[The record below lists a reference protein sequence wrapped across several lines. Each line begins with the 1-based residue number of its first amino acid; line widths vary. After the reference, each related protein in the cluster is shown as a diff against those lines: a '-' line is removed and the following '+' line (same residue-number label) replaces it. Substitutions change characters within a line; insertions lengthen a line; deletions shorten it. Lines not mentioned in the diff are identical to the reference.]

1 MAHFARIERQHQTN
15 ANALLKPHGLKHT
28 EWRILALTDEFSA
41 VSLTQIVDMVVI
53 ERTTIGKLIDRMVER
68 GWLAKEKS
76 AADARAMQVTL
87 TPRGQHILRTTAPA
101 MHSLMQ
107 SYAKVFSGHD
117 FKKLMKLLFQYGQ
130 QVQSLSSQCLAP
142 KPDSSVE
149 VHF

>member
-28 EWRILALTDEFSA
+28 EWRILALTDEFSS

-76 AADARAMQVTL
+76 SIDARAMQVSL
-87 TPRGQHILRTTAPA
+87 TPQGQRLLRTTAPA
-101 MHSLMQ
+101 MRQLMQ
-107 SYAKVFSGHD
+107 SYANSLSASD
-117 FKKLMKLLFQYGQ
+117 FDKLMRLLRQYGQ
-130 QVQSLSSQCLAP
+130 QVQSSARALPARTS
-142 KPDSSVE
+142 E
-149 VHF
+149 

>member
-28 EWRILALTDEFSA
+28 EWRILALTDEFSS

-76 AADARAMQVTL
+76 SIDARAMQVSL
-87 TPRGQHILRTTAPA
+87 TPQGQRLLRTTAPA
-101 MHSLMQ
+101 MRQLMQ
-107 SYAKVFSGHD
+107 SYANSLSASD
-117 FKKLMKLLFQYGQ
+117 FDKLMRLLRQYGQ
-130 QVQSLSSQCLAP
+130 QVQSSARALSARTS
-142 KPDSSVE
+142 E
-149 VHF
+149 